1 MIYALVLIPLVLA
14 YLSICTLVLH
24 PRPRKD
30 LLFKPY
36 SQHPDLQ
43 MKTKGNKNIV
53 LALHGM
59 YSHPDTFKELGERI
73 APLGWDLFAPVLP
86 NSARSAEDL
95 RSQEIYQWEELL
107 QAAFHRAVLS
117 VEGYEKVVLL
127 GHSQGGALALTLAPS
142 LGFLSGLAIVA
153 APLHMAHP
161 KSLLVRTLGLR
172 LSGLLHFLVPSHGMK
187 ADKMPP
193 GVRENLAKIED
204 TVGGDGYFF
213 GLTLHS
219 MNLGLR
225 KMRRR
230 LHLIGQPLFLAYEK
244 NDGTVAFKDYL
255 ELKKKVGSKN
265 ISECITETPESL
277 HPYSKKHRL
286 FSYVAVKET
295 LYKALEQFLRER
307 L

>member
-1 MIYALVLIPLVLA
+1 MIYALALIPIVLI
-14 YLSICTLVLH
+14 YLSTCTLVLH

-36 SQHPDLQ
+36 TQYPDVRI
-43 MKTKGNKNIV
+43 KTEGNKNIV
-53 LALHGM
+53 IALHGM

-86 NSARSAEDL
+86 NSARSSEDL

-161 KSLLVRTLGLR
+161 KKPFVRTLGLR
-172 LSGLLHFLVPSHGMK
+172 FSGLLHFLIPKHGMK
-187 ADKMPP
+187 TDKISPE
-193 GVRENLAKIED
+193 VRKELAKIED

-219 MNLGLR
+219 MSLGLR

-230 LHLIGQPLFLAYEK
+230 LHLITHPLFLAYEK
-244 NDGTVAFKDYL
+244 NDGTVSFKDYL
-255 ELKKKVGSKN
+255 ELKTKVGSKN

-277 HPYSKKHRL
+277 HPYAKKHRL
-286 FSYVAVKET
+286 FSYVAVKES
-295 LYKALEQFLRER
+295 LYKALGQFLRDR
-307 L
+307 A